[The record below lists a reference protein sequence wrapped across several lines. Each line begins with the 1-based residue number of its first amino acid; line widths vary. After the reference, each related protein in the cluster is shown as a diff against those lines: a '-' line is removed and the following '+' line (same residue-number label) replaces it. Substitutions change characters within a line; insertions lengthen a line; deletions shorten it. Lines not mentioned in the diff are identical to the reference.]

1 MVTKLSSVAWF
12 DPALVQF
19 KISPHSDLGSV
30 EGGDWDI
37 SRRYPL
43 EEATKYRSIIQ
54 RYSEG
59 LAWEETDLF
68 QSLYARRIEQESIRG
83 EATMQGLLEQY
94 YTRVDGMFD
103 DLKRNGFREGHPLP
117 RILIGRG
124 GEIFIGNQGNHRL
137 AMAHVLKLDKIAGE
151 VICRHRLT
159 V

>member
-1 MVTKLSSVAWF
+1 MPEWF
-12 DPALVQF
+12 DPLQVKF
-19 KISPHSDLGSV
+19 KISPHGDLGSV
-30 EGGDWDI
+30 ESGDWDLT
-37 SRRYPL
+37 RRYPL

-68 QSLYARRIEQESIRG
+68 QSLYARRIESEPIRG
-83 EATMQGLLEQY
+83 EATMKGLLEQY

-103 DLKRNGFREGHPLP
+103 DLKRNGFREGYPLP

-124 GEIFIGNQGNHRL
+124 REIFIGNQGNHRL

-151 VICRHRLT
+151 VICKHRLT
-159 V
+159 T